1 MTLMSYTGS
10 EDVPCDVCTGG
21 NVKALKTCLTCLAS
35 YCETHIQ
42 PHRES
47 AALRRHKLEQPIGNI
62 HQRVCPQHLRL
73 LEFFCRKDQRC
84 VCSEC
89 VLTEHK
95 GHELVRPDLESSE
108 KKKEVKVTISKIKQG
123 ICKKEKQMVDTRAA
137 VEKLQR
143 DAANGVKEYE
153 DAFRFLSSE
162 VTNLIR
168 DHEKN
173 QVKKGGE
180 LMKQLEKEIEELK
193 RKGTELA
200 ELSQVVD
207 HIHFLQLSL
216 GFIRGVFCSFSVQ
229 CLYGLGKVMGSS
241 DCGASV
247 GEERFTDLDFAV
259 IFAES
264 MEALIGELERL
275 SDESECLSFKSERRP
290 YSGVPGVVECQECTG
305 SKQMAVNSCL
315 TCLISFCET
324 HIQSHKENE
333 AFKGHRLVT
342 PDVNLPQKIC
352 SKHHMLKEVF
362 CTTDQESICFKCVLF
377 EHKSHRTLTP
387 EAGRSEKQEQV
398 AETMQEI
405 QKRMQMNE
413 EKVKAIK
420 TALPEFKT
428 FVEEKKKEYEE
439 TFDFLLQSITR
450 QKSEIMKSITE
461 YEQREEEKA
470 KDLITTLENETD
482 ELRMRDIQLEEITKM
497 DDDIHFL
504 QTFPAFHAS
513 LGERNTEDITINGN
527 LFRDKLSKNLNY
539 LKKLLDKLSN
549 FKFEEKTDPELKTE
563 VKNDEKYVIKHEK
576 EQLRSCSTDCVE
588 PKNEAKITS
597 QGHKKIILVV
607 MHHTPIPEYI
617 VADSSRLVDQENVV
631 LTVDCLFHET
641 TGLLNCNLNNESS
654 KKVCDFIPS
663 FI

>member
-1 MTLMSYTGS
+1 MAEVNISVLKDCFLCSVCKEIMQNPVSLTCGHNFCSRCLKKGHGWYSGYCCPLCKERYSSGPAVNINTLLADIIDKVKKEQLSYMTLMSYTGS

-207 HIHFLQLSL
+207 HIHFLQKLSSLALPNEDENTSSATVVGDLLPEPLRKSLSDVIKYMEEYSGWGIPKPKGLLEQSTKVTSRSEPLNEPAKPAQKNSLPDQNSEIKNITAMPDPNPKSSSGVWSPSSSGGSTPLKTSVVNIEVDGTERTL
-216 GFIRGVFCSFSVQ
+216 GAGEAFLGKLTEKLRRNQTQLNTSKFTNNTDTLVLVFCPVVSRI
-229 CLYGLGKVMGSS
+229 LT
-241 DCGASV
+241 DINGA
-247 GEERFTDLDFAV
+247 
-259 IFAES
+259 
-264 MEALIGELERL
+264 
-275 SDESECLSFKSERRP
+275 
-290 YSGVPGVVECQECTG
+290 
-305 SKQMAVNSCL
+305 
-315 TCLISFCET
+315 
-324 HIQSHKENE
+324 
-333 AFKGHRLVT
+333 
-342 PDVNLPQKIC
+342 
-352 SKHHMLKEVF
+352 
-362 CTTDQESICFKCVLF
+362 
-377 EHKSHRTLTP
+377 
-387 EAGRSEKQEQV
+387 
-398 AETMQEI
+398 
-405 QKRMQMNE
+405 
-413 EKVKAIK
+413 
-420 TALPEFKT
+420 
-428 FVEEKKKEYEE
+428 
-439 TFDFLLQSITR
+439 LQSI
-450 QKSEIMKSITE
+450 
-461 YEQREEEKA
+461 
-470 KDLITTLENETD
+470 
-482 ELRMRDIQLEEITKM
+482 
-497 DDDIHFL
+497 
-504 QTFPAFHAS
+504 
-513 LGERNTEDITINGN
+513 
-527 LFRDKLSKNLNY
+527 LSK
-539 LKKLLDKLSN
+539 
-549 FKFEEKTDPELKTE
+549 
-563 VKNDEKYVIKHEK
+563 KNV
-576 EQLRSCSTDCVE
+576 
-588 PKNEAKITS
+588 
-597 QGHKKIILVV
+597 ILVV
-607 MHHTPIPEYI
+607 MHHTHKPGHTVNE
-617 VADSSRLVDQENVV
+617 SKRLVQQSNVME
-631 LTVDCLFHET
+631 TVDCLFYENQ
-641 TGLLNCNLNNESS
+641 GLLDCSLNSESLE
-654 KKVCDFIPS
+654 KVANILGGS
-663 FI
+663 LQTQH

>member
-1 MTLMSYTGS
+1 MFS
-10 EDVPCDVCTGG
+10 
-21 NVKALKTCLTCLAS
+21 N
-35 YCETHIQ
+35 
-42 PHRES
+42 
-47 AALRRHKLEQPIGNI
+47 
-62 HQRVCPQHLRL
+62 
-73 LEFFCRKDQRC
+73 
-84 VCSEC
+84 
-89 VLTEHK
+89 
-95 GHELVRPDLESSE
+95 
-108 KKKEVKVTISKIKQG
+108 TIS
-123 ICKKEKQMVDTRAA
+123 
-137 VEKLQR
+137 
-143 DAANGVKEYE
+143 
-153 DAFRFLSSE
+153 
-162 VTNLIR
+162 
-168 DHEKN
+168 
-173 QVKKGGE
+173 
-180 LMKQLEKEIEELK
+180 
-193 RKGTELA
+193 
-200 ELSQVVD
+200 
-207 HIHFLQLSL
+207 
-216 GFIRGVFCSFSVQ
+216 
-229 CLYGLGKVMGSS
+229 
-241 DCGASV
+241 
-247 GEERFTDLDFAV
+247 
-259 IFAES
+259 
-264 MEALIGELERL
+264 
-275 SDESECLSFKSERRP
+275 KSERRP

-549 FKFEEKTDPELKTE
+549 FKFEEKTDPGLSRILKNLRQPTETKELKTE

-597 QGHKKIILVV
+597 QEENTEQRNETPGPEKEGETKHGKDQLHPHSADYKELKTEVRNEEKDVIKHKKEQLRSCSTDCVEPNNDAKFTSQDENTGQRNVSTGPKKEGEKKHKKDQPCSLSIVNEVQVIGGENTFGARQEFLRRLNKMKSDHHQPFFNTKSKLVLLFCSVVSRLGKDISHALRQVSAGPKIILII
-607 MHHTPIPEYI
+607 MHHTPDPDHIL
-617 VADSSRLVDQENVV
+617 ADSSKFVEEKDVL
-631 LTVDCLFHET
+631 LTVDCLFHENN
-641 TGLLNCNLNNESS
+641 GLHNSSLNQAALKRFSML
-654 KKVCDFIPS
+654 
-663 FI
+663 